1 MHPSSKPLML
11 SVVLLSAAL
20 ISTSILAQVAKKP
33 DNSPKR
39 AINCNI
45 SERVKNKNRS
55 TSCIYKCPDGG
66 TENASVDEGFS
77 CPSVVNV
84 LRR

>member
-11 SVVLLSAAL
+11 SGVLLSAAL

-55 TSCIYKCPDGG
+55 TTCIYKCPDGG

>member
-39 AINCNI
+39 EINCNI

-55 TSCIYKCPDGG
+55 TTCIYKCPDGG